1 MKRTIAL
8 IALVALLAPMATF
21 AQGGPGE
28 SVMKW
33 LRENMGMEMGS
44 VTIDG
49 VSYSKVV
56 IQPEVRMGRLK
67 MGFYLPVIYTK
78 DLFDPSTWYQPGG
91 NNEWD
96 FGTKYWGSDTYAAIM
111 DTAAD
116 IVLKV
121 KYLEYGQP
129 LEDPFFVKVGNLHD
143 LTIGHG
149 LIMRDYRNDT
159 DFPSIRRI
167 GVNTGFDFGGVGF
180 EALAND
186 LPAAELVGA
195 RVYFRPIKKFKLAIG
210 LSGVADLAAAK
221 DLAGTAYAAAVD
233 NFMFVSPGLDLDL
246 PIIKSNEVLSV
257 RAFADAALTVP
268 YVRTAFTSPNSG
280 ATHDVAQ
287 GFQTDLVWDGG
298 SPKNWGAA
306 AGLMGNVLFVDWR
319 MEYRYFTGIFRPSF
333 YDSTYERSRST
344 YVMDYIRYLDGST
357 DISTAPTIMGVYG
370 EAGFSLLKDK
380 LTLKAGYMW
389 PWDPSLG
396 FDLSQDADDELH
408 AALVIKKGLIPVL
421 DVAGAVYYDKRGVVN
436 SLKEGTFVFFDEKTA
451 FAGEIEIPVPST
463 PNLAVGVIF
472 KSIAK
477 RDATTGN
484 LVYVG
489 DDPTKGVEMVPSIT
503 IETRFRF

>member
-1 MKRTIAL
+1 MKKTIAL
-8 IALVALLAPMATF
+8 IALVALLAPTALF
-21 AQGGPGE
+21 AQAAGGGPGE
-28 SVMKW
+28 AVMKW

-44 VTIDG
+44 VTINDT
-49 VSYSKVV
+49 SYSKVV
-56 IQPEVRMGRLK
+56 LQPEVRIGRLK
-67 MGFYLPVIYTK
+67 LGFYLPVIYTD
-78 DLFDPSTWYQPGG
+78 DLFDPSSWYQPGG

-96 FGTKYWGSDTYAAIM
+96 FGARYWGSDTYAAIM

-116 IVLKV
+116 IILKV

-159 DFPSIRRI
+159 DFPAIRRI

-195 RVYFRPIKKFKLAIG
+195 RVYFRPIKKFALAIG

-246 PIIKSNEVLSV
+246 PIVKSNEILSV

-268 YVRTAFTSPNSG
+268 YVKTSFASPNG
-280 ATHDVAQ
+280 TVNA
-287 GFQTDLVWDGG
+287 GLRTDLILNGG
-298 SPKNWGAA
+298 APRNWGAA

-319 MEYRYFTGIFRPSF
+319 MEYRYFTGIFKPSF

-344 YVMDYIRYLDGST
+344 YVMDYIGYLDGST
-357 DISTAPTIMGVYG
+357 DISTAPTVMGVYG

-380 LTLKAGYMW
+380 LSLKAGYMW
-389 PWDPSLG
+389 PWNPALG
-396 FDLSQDADDELH
+396 FTLSQNTDDELH

-436 SLKEGTFVFFDEKTA
+436 SLRDGTFVFFDEKTA

-472 KSIAK
+472 KSVAK
-477 RDATTGN
+477 RDANTGN

-489 DDPTKGVEMVPSIT
+489 NDPKNGVEMLPSIT

>member
-8 IALVALLAPMATF
+8 IALIALLAPAVIF
-21 AQGGPGE
+21 AQGTNGGPGE
-28 SVMKW
+28 AVMKW

-44 VTIDG
+44 VTIND

-56 IQPEVRMGRLK
+56 LQPEVRMGRLK
-67 MGFYLPVIYTK
+67 MGFYLPVIYSD
-78 DLFDPSTWYQPGG
+78 DLFNPGSWYQPGG

-96 FGTKYWGSDTYAAIM
+96 FGAQYWGTDTFEAIK

-116 IVLKV
+116 VILKV
-121 KYLEYGQP
+121 KYLEFGQP

-143 LTIGHG
+143 LSIGHG

-167 GVNTGFDFGGVGF
+167 GVNTGFDFGGIGF

-186 LPAAELVGA
+186 LPAAEIVGA
-195 RVYFRPIKKFKLAIG
+195 RIYFRPIKKFKLAIG

-221 DLAGTAYAAAVD
+221 DLAGTAYAPAVD

-246 PIIKSNEVLSV
+246 PIIKSNEILSI

-268 YVRTAFTSPNSG
+268 YVKADFAGPNG
-280 ATHDVAQ
+280 TVTE
-287 GFQTDLVWDGG
+287 GFRTDLVWDGTT
-298 SPKNWGAA
+298 PRNWGAA
-306 AGLMGNVLFVDWR
+306 AGLMGNVLFIDWR

-333 YDSTYERSRST
+333 YDSTYERSRAT
-344 YVMDYIRYLDGST
+344 YVMDYIGYLDGST
-357 DISTAPTIMGVYG
+357 SISNAPTVMGIYG

-389 PWDPSLG
+389 PWNPALG
-396 FDLSQDADDELH
+396 FTFDQDTDDELH
-408 AALVIKKGLIPVL
+408 AGLVIKKGLIPVL
-421 DVAGAVYYDKRGVVN
+421 DIAGAVYYDKRGLVN

-472 KSIAK
+472 KTVAK
-477 RDATTGN
+477 RDANTGN
-484 LVYVG
+484 LVYIN
-489 DDPTKGVEMVPSIT
+489 DDPTKGVEMLPSIT